1 MAGRRRTLPGCTKA
15 FQEESGAGTLLGMES
30 AARPRGRG
38 QTIALVIIAT
48 ILVGWVLHAGASII
62 QPIVIALL
70 LANVLQPVVR
80 AFERRRIPAPFTA
93 ILLSVLLVW
102 AIFQLAIL
110 VQSNVATLLGQTTV
124 NEESLEPLLDENGNL
139 VKDADGKPL
148 LKRPTTFGIIVGNLN
163 KRIDSQEYMSEEVKG
178 SLKSALESF
187 DVQGA
192 FATLIGGGIDFGR
205 TLFIIL
211 IYMAFIFAEQN
222 IFKRKIMAIA
232 GNRRRDAVEALD
244 TMSRGVQR
252 YLSVKTAVSMLTG
265 VLCYFLLVFTQ
276 VPYAIIFAL
285 LTFLLNFIPTFGSI
299 VAGLLAAITALAV
312 HDSVAPAIIVAVGYM
327 VVNLVL
333 GSIIEPRIL
342 GRELNISPLVI
353 IISVVV
359 WVGLWGVVGGFLAV
373 PLTAAIQ
380 IVLASSERSRPI
392 AILLSGAPPTDGE
405 PRKTS
410 RLAQRRRH
418 SS

>member
-1 MAGRRRTLPGCTKA
+1 
-15 FQEESGAGTLLGMES
+15 
-30 AARPRGRG
+30 
-38 QTIALVIIAT
+38 VIIAT
-48 ILVGWVLHAGASII
+48 VLVGWVLHAGAAII

-80 AFERRRIPAPFTA
+80 AFEKRRIPGPVAVVF
-93 ILLSVLLVW
+93 LSIILVW
-102 AIFQLAIL
+102 AIFQVAML
-110 VQSNVATLLGQTTV
+110 VQSNVAALLGQAPPQL
-124 NEESLEPLLDENGNL
+124 EEEIQYQTDQEGNFILDSQGE
-139 VKDADGKPL
+139 KIPI
-148 LKRPTTFGIIVGNLN
+148 RPTTWMRIVTNLSE
-163 KRIDSQEYMSEEVKG
+163 RIDGQDYMSEDVKD
-178 SLKSALESF
+178 SLKTGLESF

-192 FATLIGGGIDFGR
+192 LASLIGGGIDFSR
-205 TLFIIL
+205 TLVIIL

-232 GNRRRDAVEALD
+232 GTRRREAAEALD

-252 YLSVKTAVSMLTG
+252 YLSVKTAISLLTG

-285 LTFLLNFIPTFGSI
+285 LTFLLNYIPTFGSI

-312 HDSVAPAIIVAVGYM
+312 HDSVAPAVIVTVGYGL
-327 VVNLVL
+327 VNTVL

-392 AILLSGAPPTDGE
+392 AILLSGAPPADDGGE
-405 PRKTS
+405 RRRAP
-410 RLAQRRRH
+410 RLALRRRR

>member
-1 MAGRRRTLPGCTKA
+1 
-15 FQEESGAGTLLGMES
+15 MES
-30 AARPRGRG
+30 AARPRSRG
-38 QTIALVIIAT
+38 QTFALVVIAT
-48 ILVGWVLHAGASII
+48 ILVGWVLHVGASII

-80 AFERRRIPAPFTA
+80 AFERRRIPGPVTVVF
-93 ILLSVLLVW
+93 LSALLVW
-102 AIFQLAIL
+102 AIFQLAML

-124 NEESLEPLLDENGNL
+124 SEDSLEPLLDEDGNL
-139 VKDADGKPL
+139 VRDEDGRPM
-148 LKRPTTFGIIVGNLN
+148 LKRPTTFDRIVENLS
-163 KRIDSQEYMSEEVKG
+163 KRIDSQEYMSEDVKD
-178 SLKSALESF
+178 SLKTALESF

-192 FATLIGGGIDFGR
+192 FATLVGGGIDFSR
-205 TLFIIL
+205 TLMIIL

-232 GNRRRDAVEALD
+232 GTRRREASEALD

-252 YLSVKTAVSMLTG
+252 YLSVKTAISMLTG

-285 LTFLLNFIPTFGSI
+285 LTFLLNYIPTFGSI
-299 VAGLLAAITALAV
+299 VAGLLAAVTALAV
-312 HDSVAPAIIVAVGYM
+312 HDSVAPAAIVAVGYM
-327 VVNLVL
+327 LVNIVL

-392 AILLSGAPPTDGE
+392 AILLSGAPPTDGDDSDSRRS
-405 PRKTS
+405 P
-410 RLAQRRRH
+410 RLALRRRK